1 MYENILCEYNITTK
15 FFPTLVGPLLH
26 TSMHISPIAAA
37 HAYILVCVVASNSTS
52 HLFFT
57 SHLFGTRCDL
67 LNYCLP
73 RATCL
78 FKLVCAIII
87 LREFFFGEIY

>member
-1 MYENILCEYNITTK
+1 MYENILREYNITTK

-26 TSMHISPIAAA
+26 TSTSPLAAA
-37 HAYILVCVVASNSTS
+37 HAYILVYIVASNSTS

-73 RATCL
+73 RVTCL

>member
-1 MYENILCEYNITTK
+1 MYENILREYNITTK

-26 TSMHISPIAAA
+26 TSTSPIAAA
-37 HAYILVCVVASNSTS
+37 HAYILVYVVASNSTS

-78 FKLVCAIII
+78 FKLVCPIII

>member
-1 MYENILCEYNITTK
+1 MYKNILREYNITTK
-15 FFPTLVGPLLH
+15 FFLMLVGPLLH
-26 TSMHISPIAAA
+26 TSMCTSPIAAA
-37 HAYILVCVVASNSTS
+37 HAYILVYVVASNSTS

-57 SHLFGTRCDL
+57 SHLFSTRCDL

-78 FKLVCAIII
+78 FKLVCVIII
-87 LREFFFGEIY
+87 LCEYFFDEIY